1 MAGGK
6 ETPRQKM
13 IGMMYLVLTALL
25 ALNISKEVLNGF
37 VKVENSLQA
46 TQRTLKGKV
55 NETFATMEV
64 KYDQNKEKV
73 GPFMDEAREVRERS
87 DNLVNYITQLKGRCM
102 ATSEGKYNDAVE
114 NDFVN
119 FIGKDEKGMDTT
131 INLSVIRKK
140 DEYQELTAFMV
151 GSEPQKP
158 KYDENNPWSAT
169 ALRKNLEAYR
179 DYLKGVKLVDSKGQT
194 RELPEYIK
202 VQLDERFTF
211 DNEMEDGKEVLW
223 EAANFFDVPLAAV
236 MPLMSKMI
244 VDVQDA
250 QEDVLS
256 WLLGGIEAKSYKFTD
271 LMPLVVPESNYILRG
286 DSFRA
291 DVLLAAYDATNAPD
305 IFVEG
310 DKWDGRDSS
319 MLEYEG
325 MEGLNIGTDG
335 MGKLR
340 ISTRGMSLGDMNFKG
355 LIRYQGPDGNIEP
368 YSFYTPTITVAEPA
382 LVVSPTKMN
391 VFYRGVENPVEVSVP
406 GVAQDKINVRIDGG
420 HSIKKQP
427 GGSYVVEPSSNS
439 SVREANITV
448 SAELPDGSTKSLP
461 SKNFRVKR
469 IPDPV
474 AFWTG
479 KKPTDK
485 GITKAEILSFAPVA
499 ARMEGFDFD
508 VKVRVRSFTL
518 RIAKDGSFSDLPSGN
533 NRLTPDQREA
543 LKRVRRGNI
552 IYLEDILVSMPD
564 GTERD
569 LPPMKLKITG

>member
-1 MAGGK
+1 
-6 ETPRQKM
+6 
-13 IGMMYLVLTALL
+13 MYLVLTALL

-37 VKVENSLQA
+37 VKAENSLQA
-46 TQRTLKGKV
+46 TQLTLKGKV

-102 ATSEGKYNDAVE
+102 AVSEGSYNDAVE

-158 KYDENNPWSAT
+158 KYDENDPWSAT

-325 MEGLNIGTDG
+325 IEGLNIGTDG

-340 ISTRGMSLGDMNFKG
+340 ISTRGMSLGDMSFKG

-406 GVAQDKINVRIDGG
+406 GVAQDKINVSIDGG

-427 GGSYVVEPSSNS
+427 GGSYVVEPNSNS

-461 SKNFRVKR
+461 AKNFRVKR

>member
-102 ATSEGKYNDAVE
+102 AVSEGSYNDAVE

-158 KYDENNPWSAT
+158 KYDENDPWSAT

-340 ISTRGMSLGDMNFKG
+340 ISTRGMSLGDMSFKG

-406 GVAQDKINVRIDGG
+406 GVAQDKINVSIDGG

-427 GGSYVVEPSSNS
+427 GGSYVVEPNSNS

-461 SKNFRVKR
+461 AKNFRVKR

>member
-1 MAGGK
+1 
-6 ETPRQKM
+6 
-13 IGMMYLVLTALL
+13 MYLVLTALL

-87 DNLVNYITQLKGRCM
+87 DELVNYITQLKGRCM
-102 ATSEGKYNDAVE
+102 AASEGKYNDAVE

-119 FIGKDEKGMDTT
+119 FIGKDENGMDTT
-131 INLSVIRKK
+131 INLSVIGKK

-151 GSEPQKP
+151 GSEPQNP

-305 IFVEG
+305 IFVDG

-461 SKNFRVKR
+461 AKNFRVKR

>member
-37 VKVENSLQA
+37 VKVENSLQD
-46 TQRTLKGKV
+46 TQHTLKGKV
-55 NETFATMEV
+55 AETLTTLEV
-64 KYDQNKEKV
+64 KYAQNKEKV
-73 GPFMDEAREVRERS
+73 GPFMDKARDVRERS

-102 ATSEGKYNDAVE
+102 AKSEGKYNDAVA

-119 FIGKDEKGMDTT
+119 FIGQDETGMDTT
-131 INLSVIRKK
+131 INLALIQKK

-151 GSEPQKP
+151 GSEPQNP
-158 KYDENNPWSAT
+158 KFDENDPWSAA

-179 DYLKGVKLVDSKGQT
+179 DYLKGVKLVDSQGQT

-211 DNEMEDGKEVLW
+211 ENEMEDGKEVLW

-256 WLLGGIEAKSYKFTD
+256 WLLSGIEAKSYKFTN

-305 IFVEG
+305 IFVDG
-310 DKWDGRDSS
+310 DKWDGRDST
-319 MLEYEG
+319 LLAYEG
-325 MEGLNIGTDG
+325 MEGLTIGADG

-340 ISTRGMSLGDMNFKG
+340 IPTRGMSLGDMSFKG

-368 YSFYTPTITVAEPA
+368 YQFYTPTITVAEPA

-391 VFYRGVENPVEVSVP
+391 VFYRGVPNPVEVSVP
-406 GVAQDKINVRIDGG
+406 GVAQDKIDVRIDGG

-427 GGSYVVEPSSNS
+427 DGSYIVEPSSNS

-448 SAELPDGSTKSLP
+448 SAELPDGSKKSLP
-461 SKNFRVKR
+461 AKNFRVKR

-485 GITKAEILSFAPVA
+485 GITKAEVLSFAPVA

-508 VKVRVRSFTL
+508 VKVRVKSFTL
-518 RIAKDGSFSDLPSGN
+518 RISKDGAFSDLPSGN
-533 NRLTPDQREA
+533 NRLTTDQQEA